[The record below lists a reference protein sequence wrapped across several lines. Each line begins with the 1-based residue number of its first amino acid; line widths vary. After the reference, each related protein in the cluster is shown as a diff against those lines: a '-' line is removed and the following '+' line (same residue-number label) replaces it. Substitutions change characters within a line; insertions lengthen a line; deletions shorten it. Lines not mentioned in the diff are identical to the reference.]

1 MSRRG
6 RNCGIVRRLLVE
18 HQKPGRR
25 RGAVPLVEC
34 AVDGRVKD
42 EAGVFGEA
50 SETFGKAGRAGIEA
64 VAQKRNETPPL
75 AKGVQAPMTH
85 A

>member
-1 MSRRG
+1 MSRRS
-6 RNCGIVRRLLVE
+6 RNCGILRRLLVE

-25 RGAVPLVEC
+25 RGAVPLVER

-50 SETFGKAGRAGIEA
+50 RETFGKAG
-64 VAQKRNETPPL
+64 
-75 AKGVQAPMTH
+75 
-85 A
+85 